1 MRYKFRTGKDLLE
14 ICARENI
21 PISEAALCFEIEN
34 GEMDREQVIAE
45 MDKNL
50 ATMEESIRQGLEEEN
65 ISTTSLTGEDADR
78 LLAFKGDSLMGS
90 DLTIMTASAM
100 AVVEVNASMGR
111 IVAAP
116 TAGASGVLPG
126 VVIGYCYLKKLPR
139 KKMLAA
145 LFNAAAVG
153 IIIARNASLS
163 GASGGCQAEV
173 GSGAA
178 MAASALTELRG
189 GTPEQCLHAAAMT
202 LKNLLGLVCDP
213 VAGLVECPC
222 IKRNAMG
229 AVDAVLCSDM
239 VMAGIT
245 SIIPFDEVV
254 EAMRNV
260 GRMMHPDL
268 RETARG
274 GLADTP
280 TARKIEEELR
290 IEQVKA

>member
-1 MRYKFRTGKDLLE
+1 MRYKFRTGRDLLN
-14 ICARENI
+14 ICKRENI
-21 PISEAALCFEIEN
+21 SIAETAIRYEMEN
-34 GEMDREQVIAE
+34 GDNTREQMLEE
-45 MDKNL
+45 MEKNL
-50 ATMEESIRQGLEEEN
+50 STMEESIRQGLEEEN
-65 ISTTSLTGEDADR
+65 ISVTGLMGLDADK
-78 LLAFKGDSLMGS
+78 LLAYKDRALMGPA
-90 DLTIMTASAM
+90 LTVITSAAM

-126 VVIGYCYLKKLPR
+126 VVIGYGYIEKVPR
-139 KKMLAA
+139 EKMLEA
-145 LFNAAAVG
+145 LFNAGAIG
-153 IIIARNASLS
+153 ILIARNASLS

-202 LKNLLGLVCDP
+202 LKNLMGLVCDP

-222 IKRNAMG
+222 IKRNAIG
-229 AVDAVLCSDM
+229 AVNAVLCSDM
-239 VMAGIT
+239 ALAGVT
-245 SIIPFDEVV
+245 SVIPFDEVV
-254 EAMRNV
+254 DAMKSV

-268 RETARG
+268 RETAKG

-280 TARKIEEELR
+280 TARKIAEK
-290 IEQVKA
+290 IAH